1 MGEDL
6 QLRFHLRRC
15 CRSPLCSNNF
25 WLASR
30 PKGRKGSRN
39 YCRQEG
45 KEARKEAKEGGQEG
59 TQGRKEGE
67 KGKEGKKQGQEQGK
81 EGRKG
86 KEQGKEG
93 KEELKNFD
101 TGAHGF

>member
-59 TQGRKEGE
+59 E